1 VTIHSSSNFTPS
13 NLDQIAHLT
22 MAPPRTS
29 TRSTCSSTP
38 GGEAVG
44 RRTSTRSASSPS
56 AKSGVVS
63 GAGGVASPEGPSCSK
78 RSKSGKPTP
87 DVSTKRSPVR
97 PPTIAA
103 TGSDVPV
110 AAGPAAA
117 ATSAGAS
124 SSKKSGT
131 ASAFSSEKSGG
142 DVYYTVGPLFAS
154 AAPATSIGKAAKQKS
169 PKPLWPLPVKGDQRW
184 A

>member
-1 VTIHSSSNFTPS
+1 MFSSLRNRI
-13 NLDQIAHLT
+13 IAVVLLFVIFFGLGFRLGHPQDGLKN
-22 MAPPRTS
+22 AL
-29 TRSTCSSTP
+29 
-38 GGEAVG
+38 G
-44 RRTSTRSASSPS
+44 S

-63 GAGGVASPEGPSCSK
+63 GAGGVASTEGPSCSK